1 MKNKNLSW
9 VGALFVFAL
18 LLWCTAVT
26 PGKVADPATYTCAVY
41 STFFSLLPP
50 VIAIVLALN
59 TKEVYTSLL
68 VGIASGALLYA
79 NGNLELAL
87 NTLFFNEDGG
97 MITKLSD
104 SGNVGILAFLVML
117 GILVA
122 LMNKAGGSAAFG
134 RWASTHIHSRAGA
147 QFATLL
153 LGVMIF
159 VDDYFNCLT
168 VGSVMR
174 PVTDRQKVSR
184 AKLAYLIDSTA
195 APICIIA
202 PVSSWAAAVTSSVP
216 AGSGINGFTMFLR
229 TIPYNYYAV
238 MTVVM
243 SLFLIFTG
251 AEFGPMK
258 LNEDNAKNG
267 DLFTTADRPY
277 GDDVDDGNDTNG
289 HVIDLI
295 APVLVLIAA
304 CIFGMVYTGGFFE
317 GVDFI
322 TAFADCNASAGL
334 VLGSSIA
341 LLFTFVFYRVR
352 SVMTFQDFAACIPEG
367 FKAMVSPMLILSL
380 AWTLSG
386 MTGLLGAKYYVANLL
401 GNSASALQYLL
412 PFIIFLVAVFLA
424 FATGTSWGTFSILI
438 PIVCQAF
445 PDGEML
451 VVSIAAC
458 LSGAVCGDHC
468 SPISDTTI
476 MASAG
481 AHCSH
486 VNHVSTQ
493 LPYAITAAACSAVC
507 YIITGLAQ
515 AVLGSRASLVTS
527 LVLLVVAIVLE
538 LAVLSVIRAR
548 TRAKTSGDA
557 A

>member
-401 GNSASALQYLL
+401 GNSAAALQYLL

-548 TRAKTSGDA
+548 TRAKTSGDTV
-557 A
+557 

>member
-267 DLFTTADRPY
+267 DLFTTAARPY

-401 GNSASALQYLL
+401 GNSAAALQYLL

-538 LAVLSVIRAR
+538 LAVLGVIRAR
-548 TRAKTSGDA
+548 TRTKATKETV
-557 A
+557 